1 MKRPPPNQYGFIS
14 NCFSDVVASYFTVD
28 CQFKSFN
35 KFFTEFFFW
44 WKKWNFNFGWGEYN
58 GRNSLKKSSWIRYL
72 LGGAALL
79 WLLVDVTD
87 KSKKTLTFL
96 TVPMWFRTIGKKSI
110 AKVAWLSDTSLVQT
124 HNTHVRW
131 RTMRVS
137 VWCTQ

>member
-1 MKRPPPNQYGFIS
+1 MVSFQTALVTWSHLTSLSIVNLSRLINFLL
-14 NCFSDVVASYFTVD
+14 NFFSG
-28 CQFKSFN
+28 
-35 KFFTEFFFW
+35 E
-44 WKKWNFNFGWGEYN
+44 KKWNFNFGWGEYN